1 MSKKINRNKVF
12 NNEQLA
18 ELLNDSAIYS
28 KRFATDRTKKRVLIK
43 TESMRSALL
52 QLSVSD
58 AVSSSCNM
66 ENLKN
71 QFTKNLNRSSIKA
84 LQLMFYEKTLHH
96 FFDKRKIVLHT

>member
-1 MSKKINRNKVF
+1 MG
-12 NNEQLA
+12 
-18 ELLNDSAIYS
+18 
-28 KRFATDRTKKRVLIK
+28 
-43 TESMRSALL
+43 SALL

-58 AVSSSCNM
+58 AVSSPCNM

-96 FFDKRKIVLHT
+96 FFDKRKIVLHCIHDYIYLNNIYFKLDNTKNFAHYIVCPIFKAV